1 MRNNEENYN
10 INIVFLKGVSYSYVY
25 WRKKEN
31 LCDSPL
37 ISDKIMAKA
46 EYKMTK
52 GKKRLITFI
61 SILIGI
67 LVLIYL
73 AGIFYFQNHFL
84 PGTKINGIETEY
96 KTAEEAKSE
105 IASEASVYSI
115 TLEETGDATET
126 ISGTDIDFAVEF
138 NNEVEKILAAQKITI
153 WPLAFFSETET
164 ELSGSVVFDEDKL
177 AKKVDQLSC
186 MDESKWTHAENPT
199 LGNYIEGSGYEIL
212 PAAYGSAIQKDT
224 FLQKLTEAIY
234 GLKDQFSLFENEC
247 YEAPLYATDSEQ
259 ALAMKES
266 ADAYGATHISY
277 SFGDD
282 TEVIDGNVIK
292 NWLKIGDDLSVSLD
306 ADQVKAYI
314 AELAEKYDTYG
325 KGVSFVTS
333 YNKTITLPS
342 KKYGW
347 EIDQE
352 KSTDK
357 LIEQIEAGET
367 YEGQV
372 SFNHKADG
380 WGENELG
387 DTYVEVNVTA
397 QHVHYYKDGKL
408 IIDSDCVTGNPSLK
422 HETDLGIY
430 HLQSK
435 SLAAVLKG
443 TDYASP
449 VGYWMPFNHGEGLHD
464 ATWRTKFGGT
474 IYKTSGSHGCVNLP
488 LSVAKTIYENIEVGC
503 PIVVYELEGTETTAT
518 SSWTHDY
525 DENKEKAKT
534 KAAAMKQASEAE
546 AIAAEAASAG
556 AATDVNTEEAAATQ
570 TQESQTQTEATPA
583 ESQSQTTDAATE

>member
-1 MRNNEENYN
+1 
-10 INIVFLKGVSYSYVY
+10 
-25 WRKKEN
+25 
-31 LCDSPL
+31 
-37 ISDKIMAKA
+37 
-46 EYKMTK
+46 MTK

-126 ISGTDIDFAVEF
+126 ISGTEIDFAVEF

-177 AKKVDQLSC
+177 AKKVDELSC

-199 LGNYIEGSGYEIL
+199 LGNYIEESGYEIL

-234 GLKDQFSLFENEC
+234 GLKDQFSLFENDC

-266 ADAYGATHISY
+266 ADAYGAAHISY

-306 ADQVKAYI
+306 TDQVKAYI